1 MAETPDAVPEVEPVE
16 GEAEGE
22 RAATAEGKNAVLAKV
37 LAFLPTIGICVGL
50 AAAAAALV
58 LFVIRPLFPPVSA
71 NAARPAAPQ
80 KFGRVIALESVVVN
94 IAQTEGR
101 RYLKATVSVEVPE
114 EEKIVKE
121 VETRKPLV
129 LDALVATLSKKSLA
143 DVTAPEALDRLRAE
157 VLERLTASL
166 GPERVRRVF
175 ITEFV
180 VQ

>member
-1 MAETPDAVPEVEPVE
+1 MAETPDAVPDVEPVE

-22 RAATAEGKNAVLAKV
+22 STATAEGKNAILAKV
-37 LAFLPTIGICVGL
+37 LAILPTVGICVGL

-101 RYLKATVSVEVPE
+101 RYLKATVHVEVPE

-129 LDALVATLSKKSLA
+129 LDTLVATFSKKSLA

-157 VLERLTASL
+157 VLERLTTTL

>member
-1 MAETPDAVPEVEPVE
+1 V
-16 GEAEGE
+16 
-22 RAATAEGKNAVLAKV
+22 
-37 LAFLPTIGICVGL
+37 
-50 AAAAAALV
+50 
-58 LFVIRPLFPPVSA
+58 
-71 NAARPAAPQ
+71 PQ
-80 KFGRVIALESVVVN
+80 KLGRVIALESVVVN

-101 RYLKATVSVEVPE
+101 RYLKATVHVEVPE

-129 LDALVATLSKKSLA
+129 LDTLVATLSKKSLA

-157 VLERLTASL
+157 VLERLTATL